1 MQKPMQ
7 NRRHFIK
14 NLSVLVDGFNLVYP
28 RWSVSTALQGC
39 STIDEQLITDPS
51 DLGDTVII
59 IGGGI
64 SPECMLLT
72 SSENEKFH
80 FEYLKPQV
88 DWAENSFRSRFEYG
102 AFEFSNSDSYLLA
115 LAKDLNL
122 KIEKIDAKNWIF
134 KNGTV
139 DLLTQLTDRIGGV
152 LPRQQIRLKNKLI
165 HLQQVGSRF
174 RVTFATDSS
183 DKSYL
188 SSKLLL
194 ALPAA
199 NLIDLKGYNDPQVE
213 MQFQTWRYTRV
224 VIPASKLNIK
234 NKSGAKDNIQYSV
247 KLFKNLVYIDLQG
260 VDSSEKYPLQ
270 IEKIGAWI
278 SENILAVP
286 KSSLTLQPE
295 NIYIWKVMIH
305 ADTGAELRS
314 IPLVKNRL
322 VISDGLV
329 APLNR
334 VESLLTSV
342 HQHMDDLL

>member
-1 MQKPMQ
+1 MRD
-7 NRRHFIK
+7 RRQFIK
-14 NLSVLVDGFNLVYP
+14 SLSVLSTGSICLSSVA
-28 RWSVSTALQGC
+28 VSTALQGC
-39 STIDEQLITDPS
+39 STIDEQLIKDPS
-51 DLGDTVII
+51 DLDDTVII
-59 IGGGI
+59 VGGGI
-64 SPECMLLT
+64 TGLYAAYQFRKRKIP
-72 SSENEKFH
+72 FRI
-80 FEYLKPQV
+80 FEASGRLGGKILSDQG
-88 DWAENSFRSRFEYG
+88 FEYG

-122 KIEKIDAKNWIF
+122 KTEKIDAKNWIF